1 MSGISTTRAHT
12 HTHTKFFSNA
22 RKING
27 HRTRHRFTCTPL
39 TEIHNIFALLSK
51 YLKNCEHSRTD
62 ITLNYSKRMSLT
74 FFIREKEQGKRRKE
88 YRVETMR
95 REKNE
100 GRMNYAKDRSCLYI
114 SASLCKIA
122 CYTFRTIRVLH
133 RLRICIYMW
142 QHSVCMH
149 ERTTILFHENTN
161 AACASILSS
170 FYFFLLLYTWYIR
183 MMSINENWGVSS
195 KNSIIQEL
203 FELSKRNITRNSHK

>member
-1 MSGISTTRAHT
+1 
-12 HTHTKFFSNA
+12 
-22 RKING
+22 
-27 HRTRHRFTCTPL
+27 
-39 TEIHNIFALLSK
+39 
-51 YLKNCEHSRTD
+51 
-62 ITLNYSKRMSLT
+62 MSLT

-88 YRVETMR
+88 YRIETMR
-95 REKNE
+95 HEKNE
-100 GRMNYAKDRSCLYI
+100 GRMNCAKDRSCLYI

-170 FYFFLLLYTWYIR
+170 FYFFVVTLYMIYFR

-195 KNSIIQEL
+195 KNSIIQEWL
-203 FELSKRNITRNSHK
+203 NCLRETLREILTSNLSKSAVLYVYLKRESTIIYMYIYISIHIYGRFKFWQYIT